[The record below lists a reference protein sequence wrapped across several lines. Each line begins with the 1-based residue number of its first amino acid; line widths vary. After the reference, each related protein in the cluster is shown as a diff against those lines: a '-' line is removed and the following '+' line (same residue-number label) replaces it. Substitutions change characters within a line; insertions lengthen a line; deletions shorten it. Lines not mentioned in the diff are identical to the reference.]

1 MTAYVAF
8 FKDPKQPGKIQ
19 AQAIKRSFACKPD
32 ELRHEIAMACGLAR
46 KQRVRPADLLI
57 DYGMYSSGEVADMIV
72 KAHYD
77 GTFKM
82 AEKLSAFDRQFVE
95 LRT

>member
-19 AQAIKRSFACKPD
+19 AQAIKRSFSCTSA
-32 ELRHEIAMACGLAR
+32 ELRHEIAIACGLGR
-46 KQRVRPADLLI
+46 KQRVRPSELLI

-77 GTFKM
+77 GTLKM
-82 AEKLSAFDRQFVE
+82 AEKISAFDNQFLE
-95 LRT
+95 TRT